1 MCRASPGP
9 LLLSLA
15 LLALGGAAQAQ
26 TVSAQ
31 EAALLERIRL
41 LEQRLEQLER
51 QARPAA
57 RPAAARG
64 ASAAPGAGAAPAP
77 SAPASPPPVRLSPQ
91 SPAPPPS
98 PQAGAPLPA
107 VQASAI
113 GRQGAEAEEVPQEAF
128 IFRDQAVT
136 LRPGRFEASFDLG
149 YARHRRT
156 LSADRLLTGTA
167 TLRAGVMEGVE
178 ASLSLPFFHSTRA
191 IETGPGLVSDRELTR
206 LGDIALQVNIRGWG
220 ERELRPGAVFSLG
233 VVAPTGPSPF
243 LRPPQGLTEQA
254 IPVDPLRLY
263 NARGAWAVR
272 LGAQFFKT
280 FDPIMVFAGASYEH
294 AFEAERQGVAF
305 QPGRRINY
313 NAGMSFAMSE
323 RSTLGLSFLGS
334 YTTRLRAGGI
344 AYRPTAMETGALRF
358 ALVQKM
364 AESLWVEPSLVL
376 GLVQESPSF
385 QLGLGL
391 RYRF

>member
-1 MCRASPGP
+1 V
-9 LLLSLA
+9 LSLV

-26 TVSAQ
+26 TASPQ

-57 RPAAARG
+57 RPASAARPRG
-64 ASAAPGAGAAPAP
+64 TPSGAGAGRAP
-77 SAPASPPPVRLSPQ
+77 SAPAPATPESPPPVRVAPQ

-113 GRQGAEAEEVPQEAF
+113 GRQGAEAEEAPQEAF

-136 LRPGRFEASFDLG
+136 LRPGRFETSFDLG

-156 LSADRLLTGTA
+156 LSADRLLTGAA

-178 ASLSLPFFHSTRA
+178 AALSLPFFHSTRA

-243 LRPPQGLTEQA
+243 LRPPQGLSEQV

-334 YTTRLRAGGI
+334 YTARLRAGGI
-344 AYRPTAMETGALRF
+344 SYRPTAMETGALRF

-364 AESLWVEPSLVL
+364 ADSLWVEPSLVL

-385 QLGLGL
+385 QIGLGL